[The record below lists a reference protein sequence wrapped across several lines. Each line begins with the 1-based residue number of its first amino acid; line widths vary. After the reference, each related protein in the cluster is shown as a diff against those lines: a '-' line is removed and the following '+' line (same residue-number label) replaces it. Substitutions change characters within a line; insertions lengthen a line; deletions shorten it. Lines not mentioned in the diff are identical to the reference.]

1 MKYQELKEGIEHRLN
16 SAAED
21 FFVIGYYLRQ
31 ISEGAL
37 FIEDGY
43 KSIWEFAKGEFN
55 LSTAS
60 ASRFMAI
67 NSKFSIDGG
76 QTMEQKYIGMGVSKL
91 QEMLTLPEEDLEKV
105 TKETTVK
112 EIRAMK
118 AAKNPP
124 LSFFGW
130 PAKVYPEGSL
140 IATKGCAPADG
151 KGGHDCFGCYR
162 RGGKI
167 RQEEQHCYI
176 APLGNPYACSFTEAD
191 METVRKSSINRD
203 RCLHL
208 HPELAP
214 TRAGDG
220 EPTPCCLLCEA
231 YKEGACSVICCD
243 VAKRER
249 EKKRKEFERE
259 QARQAAE
266 RKKAEQ
272 EKKKAEEAALRE
284 IRESEWRIL
293 YRWLRA
299 DEMKEITAAAL
310 KEENG
315 KSHHSGTV
323 SDLGGSGRSGW
334 ADCSPRGI
342 RIAAGGTRTKE
353 ETWATAARILREIQK
368 EEQLKHPKQEA
379 GPEIIDAD
387 FREIDEAQPD
397 PESMTGARAAFEKAR
412 AKLEAEKAAAVP
424 EVVDPDPEP
433 EKPWKNYK
441 AWDVKKILDKYLFDL
456 EQYEKLQEEA
466 TTEKEMLPEWTLTKQ
481 QIITDALL
489 NLYND
494 MERLEAED
502 DDEEED

>member
-1 MKYQELKEGIEHRLN
+1 
-16 SAAED
+16 
-21 FFVIGYYLRQ
+21 
-31 ISEGAL
+31 
-37 FIEDGY
+37 
-43 KSIWEFAKGEFN
+43 
-55 LSTAS
+55 
-60 ASRFMAI
+60 
-67 NSKFSIDGG
+67 
-76 QTMEQKYIGMGVSKL
+76 MEQKYIGMGVSKL

-130 PAKVYPEGSL
+130 PTTKRPEGSL
-140 IATKGCAPADG
+140 ITTKGCSEDGSG
-151 KGGHDCFGCYR
+151 KGGHDCFSCSR
-162 RGGKI
+162 DCAI
-167 RQEEQHCYI
+167 RQEERMCYI
-176 APLGNPYACSFTEAD
+176 APIGNPFSCSFTKED
-191 METVRKSSINRD
+191 RETVEKNTIHGEK
-203 RCLHL
+203 CLHL

-214 TRAGDG
+214 KRAGDN
-220 EPTPCCLLCEA
+220 EPEPCCLLCEEWKSHSCNMA
-231 YKEGACSVICCD
+231 CCD
-243 VAKRER
+243 VAKREN

-266 RKKAEQ
+266 RKKAEK
-272 EKKKAEEAALRE
+272 EKAKAEEAARRSITE
-284 IRESEWRIL
+284 TEWRAL
-293 YRWLRA
+293 YSWLGA
-299 DEMKEITAAAL
+299 DEMEEITAAAL
-310 KEENG
+310 KDKNG
-315 KSHHSGTV
+315 RTSHGGTV
-323 SDLGGSGRSGW
+323 NMPGGHYGM
-334 ADCSPRGI
+334 ADCSMRGI
-342 RIAAGGTRTKE
+342 RIASNGSRSKE
-353 ETWATAARILREIQK
+353 ETWTTAARILREIQK
-368 EEQLKHPKQEA
+368 EEQLRRPKQEA

-456 EQYEKLQEEA
+456 EQYEKLQAEA

>member
-1 MKYQELKEGIEHRLN
+1 
-16 SAAED
+16 
-21 FFVIGYYLRQ
+21 
-31 ISEGAL
+31 
-37 FIEDGY
+37 
-43 KSIWEFAKGEFN
+43 
-55 LSTAS
+55 
-60 ASRFMAI
+60 
-67 NSKFSIDGG
+67 
-76 QTMEQKYIGMGVSKL
+76 MEQKYIGMGVSKL

-112 EIRAMK
+112 EVRAMK

-130 PAKVYPEGSL
+130 PTTKRPEGSL
-140 IATKGCAPADG
+140 ITTKGCSEDGSG
-151 KGGHDCFGCYR
+151 KGGHDCFSCSR
-162 RGGKI
+162 DCAI
-167 RQEEQHCYI
+167 RQEERMCYI
-176 APLGNPYACSFTEAD
+176 APIGNPFSCSFTKED
-191 METVRKSSINRD
+191 RETVEKNTIHGEK
-203 RCLHL
+203 CLHL

-214 TRAGDG
+214 KRAGDN
-220 EPTPCCLLCEA
+220 EPEPCCLLCEEWKSHSCNMA
-231 YKEGACSVICCD
+231 CCD
-243 VAKRER
+243 IAKREN

-266 RKKAEQ
+266 RKKAEA
-272 EKKKAEEAALRE
+272 EKKKAEEAARRL
-284 IRESEWRIL
+284 IKQSEWRVAFDRLGLIG
-293 YRWLRA
+293 W
-299 DEMKEITAAAL
+299 DEITAADL
-310 KEENG
+310 KEKYG
-315 KSHHSGTV
+315 KNHTYM
-323 SDLGGSGRSGW
+323 GGDKYDI
-334 ADCSPRGI
+334 DCSLRGI
-342 RIAAGGTRTKE
+342 RVNGCKE
-353 ETWATAARILREIQK
+353 ETWAAAAKVFREIWK

>member
-1 MKYQELKEGIEHRLN
+1 
-16 SAAED
+16 
-21 FFVIGYYLRQ
+21 
-31 ISEGAL
+31 
-37 FIEDGY
+37 
-43 KSIWEFAKGEFN
+43 
-55 LSTAS
+55 
-60 ASRFMAI
+60 MAI

-124 LSFFGW
+124 LSALGW
-130 PAKVYPEGSL
+130 PLTKYPEDSLLTTEGCSPAGS
-140 IATKGCAPADG
+140 
-151 KGGHDCFGCYR
+151 GG
-162 RGGKI
+162 RGG
-167 RQEEQHCYI
+167 QHCFSCFRDCPIRVKPRICYTSTT
-176 APLGNPYACSFTEAD
+176 AENRPCSFTKED
-191 METVRKSSINRD
+191 REQVEKFGTNRD

-208 HPELAP
+208 HPGLAP
-214 TRAGDG
+214 KRAGDG
-220 EPTPCCLLCEA
+220 EPEPCCLLCEEW
-231 YKEGACSVICCD
+231 KSHSCNMLCCD
-243 VAKRER
+243 VAKREN

-266 RKKAEQ
+266 RKKAEA
-272 EKKKAEEAALRE
+272 EKKKAEEAARRL
-284 IRESEWRIL
+284 IKQSEWRVAFDRFGLIG
-293 YRWLRA
+293 W
-299 DEMKEITAAAL
+299 DEITAADL
-310 KEENG
+310 KEKYG
-315 KSHHSGTV
+315 KSHTYMSG
-323 SDLGGSGRSGW
+323 DKYDI
-334 ADCSPRGI
+334 DCSLRGI
-342 RIAAGGTRTKE
+342 RVNGCKE
-353 ETWATAARILREIQK
+353 ETWAAAAKVFREIWK

-397 PESMTGARAAFEKAR
+397 PEPMTGARAAFEKAR

-441 AWDVKKILDKYLFDL
+441 AWDVKEILDKYLFDL
-456 EQYEKLQEEA
+456 EQYEKLQAEA

-502 DDEEED
+502 DDEETD

>member
-118 AAKNPP
+118 AAKNTP

-130 PAKVYPEGSL
+130 PVTKRPEGSL
-140 IATKGCAPADG
+140 LTTKGCSEDGSG
-151 KGGHDCFGCYR
+151 KGGHDCFSCCR
-162 RGGKI
+162 DCAI
-167 RQEEQHCYI
+167 RQEERMCYT
-176 APLGNPYACSFTEAD
+176 APVGNPYPCSFTKED
-191 METVRKSSINRD
+191 RETIAKNTIHGD
-203 RCLHL
+203 KCLHI

-214 TRAGDG
+214 KRAGDG
-220 EPTPCCLLCEA
+220 EPTPCCLLCEEFKSGSCNMA
-231 YKEGACSVICCD
+231 CCD
-243 VAKRER
+243 VAKKER

-266 RKKAEQ
+266 RKKAEK
-272 EKKKAEEAALRE
+272 EKAKAEEAARRSITE
-284 IRESEWRIL
+284 TEWRAL
-293 YRWLRA
+293 YSWLGA
-299 DEMKEITAAAL
+299 DEMEEITAAAL
-310 KEENG
+310 KDKNG
-315 KSHHSGTV
+315 RASHGGTV
-323 SDLGGSGRSGW
+323 NMPGGHYGM
-334 ADCSPRGI
+334 ADCSMRGI
-342 RIAAGGTRTKE
+342 RIASNGSRSKE
-353 ETWATAARILREIQK
+353 ETWTTAARILREIQK

-387 FREIDEAQPD
+387 FREVDDAQQD
-397 PESMTGARAAFEKAR
+397 PEPMTGARAAFEKAR
-412 AKLEAEKAAAVP
+412 AKYQAETAAVP
-424 EVVDPDPEP
+424 EVVEEEP
-433 EKPWKNYK
+433 ERSWKSYRARDIK
-441 AWDVKKILDKYLFDL
+441 DILEKHRFDL

-466 TTEKEMLPEWTLTKQ
+466 KDESEELPEYTLRKQ
-481 QIITDALL
+481 QILVDALQM
-489 NLYND
+489 LYEEI
-494 MERLEAED
+494 ERREAED

>member
-21 FFVIGYYLRQ
+21 FFTIGYYLRQ

-76 QTMEQKYIGMGVSKL
+76 QTMEQKFIGMGVSKL
-91 QEMLTLPEEDLEKV
+91 QEMLTLPDEDLEKI

-124 LSFFGW
+124 LSALGW
-130 PAKVYPEGSL
+130 PLTKYPEGSL
-140 IATKGCAPADG
+140 LTTEGCSPAE
-151 KGGHDCFGCYR
+151 GGRGGQHCFSCYR
-162 RGGKI
+162 DCAI
-167 RQEEQHCYI
+167 RVKPRQCYI
-176 APLGNPYACSFTEAD
+176 STTAPCTFTKED
-191 METVRKSSINRD
+191 RETIAKNTIHGD

-214 TRAGDG
+214 KRAGDG
-220 EPTPCCLLCEA
+220 EPEPCCLLCEEWKNHSCNMA
-231 YKEGACSVICCD
+231 CCD
-243 VAKRER
+243 VAKRKN

-266 RKKAEQ
+266 RKKAEA
-272 EKKKAEEAALRE
+272 EKKKAEEAARRL
-284 IRESEWRIL
+284 IKQSEWRVAFDRLGLIG
-293 YRWLRA
+293 W
-299 DEMKEITAAAL
+299 DEITAADL
-310 KEENG
+310 KEKYG
-315 KSHHSGTV
+315 KNHTYM
-323 SDLGGSGRSGW
+323 GGDKYDI
-334 ADCSPRGI
+334 DCSLRGI
-342 RIAAGGTRTKE
+342 RVNGCKE
-353 ETWATAARILREIQK
+353 ETWAAAAKVFREIWK

-387 FREIDEAQPD
+387 FREVDDAQQD
-397 PESMTGARAAFEKAR
+397 PEPMTGARAAFEKAR
-412 AKLEAEKAAAVP
+412 AKYQTEAAAVP
-424 EVVDPDPEP
+424 ETVEEEP
-433 EKPWKNYK
+433 ERPWKSYRARDIK
-441 AWDVKKILDKYLFDL
+441 DILEKHRFDL

-466 TTEKEMLPEWTLTKQ
+466 KDESEELPEYTLRKQ
-481 QIITDALL
+481 QILVDALQM
-489 NLYND
+489 LYEEI
-494 MERLEAED
+494 ERREAED

>member
-43 KSIWEFAKGEFN
+43 KSVWEFAKGEFN

-124 LSFFGW
+124 LSALGW
-130 PAKVYPEGSL
+130 PLTKYPEGSL
-140 IATKGCAPADG
+140 LTTEGCSPADG
-151 KGGHDCFGCYR
+151 GRGGQHCFACYR
-162 RGGKI
+162 DCAIRVKPRQCYTSATAPCTFTKEDREQVEKFSIHGK
-167 RQEEQHCYI
+167 
-176 APLGNPYACSFTEAD
+176 
-191 METVRKSSINRD
+191 K
-203 RCLHL
+203 CLHI

-220 EPTPCCLLCEA
+220 EHTPCCLLCEEF
-231 YKEGACSVICCD
+231 KSGSCNMLCCD
-243 VAKRER
+243 VAKREN

-266 RKKAEQ
+266 RKKAEK
-272 EKKKAEEAALRE
+272 EKAKAEEAARRSITE
-284 IRESEWRIL
+284 TEWRAL
-293 YRWLRA
+293 YSWLGA
-299 DEMKEITAAAL
+299 DEMEEITAAAL
-310 KEENG
+310 KDKNG
-315 KSHHSGTV
+315 RTSHGGTV
-323 SDLGGSGRSGW
+323 NMSGGHYGM
-334 ADCSPRGI
+334 ANCSMRGI
-342 RIAAGGTRTKE
+342 RIASNGSRSKE
-353 ETWATAARILREIQK
+353 ETWTTAARILREIQK

-387 FREIDEAQPD
+387 FSEVDDAQQD
-397 PESMTGARAAFEKAR
+397 PEPMTGARAAFEKAR
-412 AKLEAEKAAAVP
+412 AKYQTEAAAVP
-424 EVVDPDPEP
+424 EVVEEEP
-433 EKPWKNYK
+433 ERPWKSYRARDIK
-441 AWDVKKILDKYLFDL
+441 DILEKHRFDL

-466 TTEKEMLPEWTLTKQ
+466 KDESEELPEYTLRKQ
-481 QIITDALL
+481 QILVDALQM
-489 NLYND
+489 LYEEI
-494 MERLEAED
+494 ERREAED

>member
-21 FFVIGYYLRQ
+21 FFTIGYYLRQ

-37 FIEDGY
+37 FVEDGY

-91 QEMLTLPEEDLEKV
+91 QEMLTLPEEDLERV

-162 RGGKI
+162 RGCKI

-176 APLGNPYACSFTEAD
+176 APLGNPYPCSFTEAN

-231 YKEGACSVICCD
+231 YKEGACSVVCCD

-272 EKKKAEEAALRE
+272 EKKKAEEAARRF
-284 IRESEWRIL
+284 ITQSEWRVAYDKL
-293 YRWLRA
+293 GLSGWN
-299 DEMKEITAAAL
+299 EITAAEL
-310 KEENG
+310 KEKFGRNHTG
-315 KSHHSGTV
+315 KYGYKY
-323 SDLGGSGRSGW
+323 DI
-334 ADCSPRGI
+334 DCSLRGI
-342 RIAAGGTRTKE
+342 RVNGCRE
-353 ETWATAARILREIQK
+353 ETWGVAAKIFREIQK

-397 PESMTGARAAFEKAR
+397 PEPMIGARAAFEKAR

-456 EQYEKLQEEA
+456 EQYEKLQAEA